1 MGRACNNAS
10 MPGTEAHIPH
20 GDKVEERPMRGF
32 SGKGL
37 RIRRLADRL
46 EAEACARMMAAS
58 EPWTTL
64 GRGYEEQLGI
74 ITDPSREVYVAVA
87 GGEVAGLVVVEMN
100 GSIRGYVKS
109 ICVAPGRRGTGI
121 GSRLMAHAE
130 ERILG
135 ETPNVFLCVS
145 DFNEGA
151 RRFYRRLGYE
161 EVGELRDYLVAGRSE
176 VLMRKTVGPLALY

>member
-1 MGRACNNAS
+1 MDGLS
-10 MPGTEAHIPH
+10 WE
-20 GDKVEERPMRGF
+20 GF
-32 SGKGL
+32 EV
-37 RIRRLADRL
+37 RRLRGRR
-46 EAEACARMMAAS
+46 EAEACARMMATS

-87 GGEVAGLVVVEMN
+87 GGEVAGLVVEMN
-100 GSIRGYVKS
+100 GAFRGYVKS
-109 ICVAPGRRGTGI
+109 ICVAPGFRGLGV

-151 RRFYRRLGYE
+151 RRFYRRRGYE
-161 EVGELRDYLVAGRSE
+161 EVGELRDYLVASRSE
-176 VLMRKTVGPLALY
+176 ILMRKTVGPIAGR

>member
-1 MGRACNNAS
+1 MDGLS
-10 MPGTEAHIPH
+10 LE
-20 GDKVEERPMRGF
+20 GF
-32 SGKGL
+32 EV
-37 RIRRLADRL
+37 RRLRGRR
-46 EAEACARMMAAS
+46 EAETCARMMAAS

-74 ITDPSREVYVAVA
+74 IADPSREVYVAVTS
-87 GGEVAGLVVVEMN
+87 GEVAGLVVVEMN
-100 GSIRGYVKS
+100 GAFRGYVKS
-109 ICVAPGRRGTGI
+109 ICVAPGLRGLGV

-151 RRFYRRLGYE
+151 RRFYRRRGYE

-176 VLMRKTVGPLALY
+176 ILMRKTVGPMVER